1 MTRPAIEVADIV
13 RRKGKQFLERFKAV
27 LSYQQLKAY
36 RAVKRC
42 RTAALGGHRDKCEDC
57 TVRSTLLVQLMP
69 IRCCPKCQA
78 QARRRW
84 LQIQQRDLLNTN
96 YFHVV
101 FTLPHELNPLAL
113 TSRRPLLDLLF
124 DASSQTLLEVA
135 ADPKR
140 LGAEIG
146 FLSILHTWRSN
157 LLPHYH
163 IHCVVPGG
171 GLSADHQR
179 WIHTS
184 HPMFLL
190 PVPVLRTVFRKKF
203 LAGLVTSTA
212 RACSTSEARRSLHDP
227 ASFEQ
232 LIEKLGNKNWYVYAK
247 PPFGGPEHVLRYLG
261 RYTHRMAIS
270 NHRITGFDGERVSFR
285 WRDYAHG
292 GKQRVMTLDAVN
304 FLCRFFLHVLPKGF
318 VRIRRYGLLSNRFR
332 KQLLPLAR
340 TLLAQQGREPL
351 PLPPC
356 LIALPGTAPVAEKP
370 CASSSASPP
379 QNSISQASI
388 PHEHRR
394 QHAPTACS
402 LHVSTPVCASRSE
415 QLRRYAHSHPEIA
428 ACKSPCPTGS
438 KLSIINDEKPAPGIT
453 HRKSKSYSISII
465 PVRITAT
472 AVRLRLPSYLLIENA
487 SQPHLPSRS
496 CRARDVSDVG

>member
-1 MTRPAIEVADIV
+1 MTRPAFEMADIV
-13 RRKGKQFLERFKAV
+13 RRKGRQFLDRFKAV
-27 LSYQQLKAY
+27 LNYQQLKAF

-42 RTAALGGHRDKCEDC
+42 RTAALGGHRDTCEDC
-57 TVRSTLLVQLMP
+57 TYQAPFSYNSCRS
-69 IRCCPKCQA
+69 RCCPKCQA

-146 FLSILHTWRSN
+146 FLSILHTWGSN

-163 IHCVVPGG
+163 IHAVVPGG

-184 HPMFLL
+184 HAMFLL

-203 LAGLVTSTA
+203 LAGLCHLYRKGLLNLRGSTA
-212 RACSTSEARRSLHDP
+212 PLRDP
-227 ASFEQ
+227 AAFEH
-232 LIEKLGNKNWYVYAK
+232 LIEKLKNKNWYVHAE
-247 PPFGGPEHVLRYLG
+247 PPFGGPQHVLRYLG

-270 NHRITGFDGERVSFR
+270 NHRITAFDGERVSFL
-285 WRDYAHG
+285 WRDYAQG

-340 TLLAQQGREPL
+340 TLLAQQGRQPL
-351 PLPPC
+351 PLPP
-356 LIALPGTAPVAEKP
+356 LPDCAPWHCPRCGKAMRVAQRFTAAELYF
-370 CASSSASPP
+370 AGFDSS
-379 QNSISQASI
+379 
-388 PHEHRR
+388 
-394 QHAPTACS
+394 
-402 LHVSTPVCASRSE
+402 
-415 QLRRYAHSHPEIA
+415 
-428 ACKSPCPTGS
+428 
-438 KLSIINDEKPAPGIT
+438 
-453 HRKSKSYSISII
+453 
-465 PVRITAT
+465 
-472 AVRLRLPSYLLIENA
+472 
-487 SQPHLPSRS
+487 
-496 CRARDVSDVG
+496 

>member
-36 RAVKRC
+36 RAVERC

-57 TVRSTLLVQLMP
+57 PYEAPFSYNSCRS
-69 IRCCPKCQA
+69 RCCPKCQA
-78 QARRRW
+78 QARKRW

-113 TSRRPLLDLLF
+113 TSRRPLLELLF
-124 DASSQTLLEVA
+124 DASSRTLLEVA

-146 FLSILHTWRSN
+146 FLSILHTWGSN

-163 IHCVVPGG
+163 IHAVVPGG

-179 WIHTS
+179 WIHTT

-190 PVPVLRTVFRKKF
+190 PVPVLRTVFGNKF
-203 LAGLVTSTA
+203 LAGLHHLYRKGLLNLRGPA
-212 RACSTSEARRSLHDP
+212 APLRDP
-227 ASFEQ
+227 ALFDQ
-232 LIEKLGNKNWYVYAK
+232 LIEKLGNKNWYVHAE

-270 NHRITGFDGERVSFR
+270 NHRITAFDGERVSFR

-292 GKQRVMTLDAVN
+292 GKQRVLTLDAVN
-304 FLCRFFLHVLPKGF
+304 FLGRFFLHVLPKSF

-340 TLLAQQGREPL
+340 TLLAAQGREPL
-351 PLPPC
+351 SLPPLPDCAPWHC
-356 LIALPGTAPVAEKP
+356 PRCGKAMRVVQRYTAA
-370 CASSSASPP
+370 
-379 QNSISQASI
+379 
-388 PHEHRR
+388 
-394 QHAPTACS
+394 
-402 LHVSTPVCASRSE
+402 
-415 QLRRYAHSHPEIA
+415 QLYFAGFDTS
-428 ACKSPCPTGS
+428 
-438 KLSIINDEKPAPGIT
+438 
-453 HRKSKSYSISII
+453 
-465 PVRITAT
+465 
-472 AVRLRLPSYLLIENA
+472 
-487 SQPHLPSRS
+487 
-496 CRARDVSDVG
+496 